1 MVALAEKEDADSL
14 RGGSCLDPG
23 RHGPYVAVRGES
35 EAGGRNLES
44 LAPGVWEARDW
55 PRSLGDQG

>member
-1 MVALAEKEDADSL
+1 MVALAEKEDADSFM

-44 LAPGVWEARDW
+44 LAPGVWEARD
-55 PRSLGDQG
+55 